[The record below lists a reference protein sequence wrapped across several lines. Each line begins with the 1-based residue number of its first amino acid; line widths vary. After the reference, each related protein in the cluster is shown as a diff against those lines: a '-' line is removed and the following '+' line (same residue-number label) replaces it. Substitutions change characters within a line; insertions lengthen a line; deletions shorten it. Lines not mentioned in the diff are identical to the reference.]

1 MLLTGLS
8 PLISELGYYDTE
20 ITLFTPKAV
29 VKSILIARF
38 EKNKNA
44 PLEKTHVGQQKKRNV
59 GTVSGTTDAHRSVL
73 QSETPSLKNNG
84 FGTGM
89 SSFTMF

>member
-1 MLLTGLS
+1 
-8 PLISELGYYDTE
+8 
-20 ITLFTPKAV
+20 
-29 VKSILIARF
+29 
-38 EKNKNA
+38 
-44 PLEKTHVGQQKKRNV
+44 V

-89 SSFTMF
+89 S